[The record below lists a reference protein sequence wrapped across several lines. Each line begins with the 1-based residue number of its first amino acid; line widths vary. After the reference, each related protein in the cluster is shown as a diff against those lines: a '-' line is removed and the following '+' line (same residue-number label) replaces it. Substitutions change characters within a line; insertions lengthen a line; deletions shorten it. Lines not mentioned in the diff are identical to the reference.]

1 MDLIL
6 KFFKAKWIFVKPKPR
21 KILIYDRQ
29 GSQHLL
35 NYLKKNDCFIYDCR
49 GESINIF
56 ILLKTIIG
64 SGLNNLRDNYK
75 KAKTCS

>member
-35 NYLKKNDCFIYDCR
+35 NYLKKMIVLYMIA
-49 GESINIF
+49 GV
-56 ILLKTIIG
+56 KV
-64 SGLNNLRDNYK
+64 
-75 KAKTCS
+75 